1 MDIIHKNG
9 SWFYIYI
16 YIYIYERFLMFISFL
31 LLNKINLTII
41 KKKTLNFAAW
51 QSLVYK
57 MCSSTWSFKMC
68 SWEGKERKK
77 EDKSLVNA
85 IDLVVDGLFK
95 GFINYGY
102 LKPAIQK

>member
-1 MDIIHKNG
+1 
-9 SWFYIYI
+9 
-16 YIYIYERFLMFISFL
+16 
-31 LLNKINLTII
+31 
-41 KKKTLNFAAW
+41 
-51 QSLVYK
+51 
-57 MCSSTWSFKMC
+57 MC

-102 LKPAIQK
+102 YKPAIQK